1 MSLQMLAWVFI
12 FSITWNGRNLFQR
25 THDIFVDNEIV
36 ASVDRSLGDLWYQVS
51 ETARLTFAQTTQ
63 NEEKI

>member
-1 MSLQMLAWVFI
+1 
-12 FSITWNGRNLFQR
+12 
-25 THDIFVDNEIV
+25 VDNEIV